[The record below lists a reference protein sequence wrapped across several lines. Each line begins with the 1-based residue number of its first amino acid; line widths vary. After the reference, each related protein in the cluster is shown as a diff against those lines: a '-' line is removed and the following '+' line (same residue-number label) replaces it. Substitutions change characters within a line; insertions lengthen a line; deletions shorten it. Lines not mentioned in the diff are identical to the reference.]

1 MMSEEPRPVRK
12 EVKVTDETEVTVRS
26 ESELGYE
33 GDSKPVVVTPEEE
46 DLTAKARTAGLAL
59 EDLITSAIDKAKIMA
74 RQKAKDLA
82 KSTEEGPGAMSA
94 AKDAQDISRLGPL
107 VEGLART
114 FEDTMTDIR
123 KQSYE
128 EQERLLIGYRKLL
141 EEQINVIN
149 SRMHFAK
156 RVK

>member
-1 MMSEEPRPVRK
+1 MSSEPRPARK

-26 ESELGYE
+26 ESELEYS
-33 GDSKPVVVTPEEE
+33 GDSDASRMTAEEE
-46 DLTAKARTAGLAL
+46 DLSAKARTAGLAM
-59 EDLITSAIDKAKIMA
+59 EDLITSAIDKAKIVTK
-74 RQKAKDLA
+74 QKAKA
-82 KSTEEGPGAMSA
+82 FARAAEAGPGGVSA

-107 VEGLART
+107 VEGLARA
-114 FEDTMTDIR
+114 FENTMTDIR

-128 EQERLLIGYRKLL
+128 EQEKLLIGYRKLL